1 MAKEIERKFLV
12 KDLSFIN
19 LATRKVNIVQGYLSR
34 RVESTV
40 RVRIFGDSGKLTVKG
55 ANCGMV
61 RSEWEY
67 DIPEADAR
75 EMLSQCAEGNV
86 IEKTRYI
93 VPFAGFVWE
102 VDEFHGGRE
111 GLIVA
116 EIELPDAETQFP
128 LPVFIGEEVTGDA
141 AYYNS
146 NL

>member
-1 MAKEIERKFLV
+1 
-12 KDLSFIN
+12 
-19 LATRKVNIVQGYLSR
+19 
-34 RVESTV
+34 
-40 RVRIFGDSGKLTVKG
+40 
-55 ANCGMV
+55 
-61 RSEWEY
+61 
-67 DIPEADAR
+67 
-75 EMLSQCAEGNV
+75 
-86 IEKTRYI
+86 